1 MNNLKISTRLMIL
14 ISILS
19 ILLIGIGS
27 IGLFGISQSNEAL
40 KTVYADRT
48 VPISQLGEIDS
59 LSLANQLFLASSYIT
74 PIPEDIAKKTAQIDA
89 NIMAIGKIWEAYMAS
104 YLIPEERE
112 IARTFAEARAKFVR
126 EGLKPAV
133 EALRANDL
141 EDAKLI
147 MNEKV
152 GPLSVP
158 FRAALNALAKLQLEV
173 AKAEYDGAISQYQT
187 IRNAAISA
195 IVAGVL
201 FALVFGLFLI
211 RGITR
216 SLAQAMAAS
225 NAVAQGDLTHPILV
239 KGKDEVAQL
248 LTSLSAMQSS
258 LIGIVGQVRQGTDTI
273 ATASSQ
279 IAAGNQDLSS
289 RTEQQASSLEE
300 TAASMEE
307 LTSTVK
313 QNADNARQANQLAVS
328 ASSVAVRGGAVVA
341 QVVGTM
347 GAINTSSKKIVDII
361 GVIDGIAFQTNI
373 LALNAAVE
381 AARAGEQG
389 RGFAVVA
396 AEVRN
401 LAQRSAAAAK
411 EIKTLIGDSVDKV
424 EEGGRQVLEAGKTMD
439 EIVDSVRRVTD
450 IMAEIQAASQEQT
463 QGIEQINQA
472 ITQMDQ
478 VTQQNAAL
486 VEEAAAAAQSLQE
499 QAGGLLQVVSVFKL
513 GSEDPQLASS
523 SRHSP
528 VRPASNKRDAQH
540 KQPPAVKRAIAAP
553 APKARKT
560 PLPAPQLAAASAAGQ
575 WEEF

>member
-1 MNNLKISTRLMIL
+1 MNDLKISTRLMIL

-89 NIMAIGKIWEAYMAS
+89 NIMAIGKIWEAYITT
-104 YLIPEERE
+104 YLTPEERE
-112 IARTFAEARAKFVR
+112 IASKFAEARAKFVR

-152 GPLSVP
+152 GPLYVP

-486 VEEAAAAAQSLQE
+486 VEEAAAAAASLQE
-499 QAGGLLQVVSVFKL
+499 QAGGLSQVVSVFKL
-513 GSEDPQLASS
+513 DSVDTQIASS

-528 VRPASNKRDAQH
+528 VRPASNKREVQH

-553 APKARKT
+553 APKAPKT